1 MAILS
6 SFGSETSLVNII
18 GPRSIFPILFIL
30 SINLLLY
37 YFSVAITII
46 TIPCVLSFVKNK
58 AGGIDNP
65 FVLVGSK
72 VICCVCR
79 STTTANLW
87 RRWHLPVVAGVLLE
101 TNLGIFTEGNC
112 YYLHLN
118 LPLWVTNEGRE
129 AIVLFSGP
137 YLLSRHQ

>member
-1 MAILS
+1 MICLPRMAILS
-6 SFGSETSLVNII
+6 SFGRETSPVNII
-18 GPRSIFPILFIL
+18 GPRSIFPILFTP

-37 YFSVAITII
+37 YFSVVITII
-46 TIPCVLSFVKNK
+46 IILYVLSFVNNK

-87 RRWHLPVVAGVLLE
+87 RRCHLPVVVGVQLE

-112 YYLHLN
+112 CYLHLN
-118 LPLWVTNEGRE
+118 LPLWVTNEG
-129 AIVLFSGP
+129 
-137 YLLSRHQ
+137 